1 MVNAKKWNAMNKKI
15 LIFGAT
21 GFVGKSFLEHV
32 SHLPDLG
39 FDITSVVRRSGRSLS
54 GYSANLEIVES
65 FDYSSIKSVID
76 KLKPDYIVNF
86 IGLFGNKNFED
97 LLEANVKIPE
107 RILQAVLNSGLSRT
121 RLLFIGS
128 AAEYGSGLDS
138 PLTEDSPL
146 APTTLY
152 GLSKAF
158 QTNMVQFYHRNYQIN
173 GIIARTFNLLG
184 EMISAELSIG
194 NFQRQISLAKN
205 GDIIKTG
212 ILDSKRDFLHVS
224 DAIDLY
230 IKILLYGEPGQVYNV
245 CAGEAIKVRDVLE
258 SLIAQSGKD
267 IKHQISQDLLK
278 ENDILE
284 IYGSRLK
291 LDNLIAKN

>member
-1 MVNAKKWNAMNKKI
+1 MNKKI

-21 GFVGKSFLEHV
+21 GFVGKNFLEHI
-32 SHLPDLG
+32 SHLPELG
-39 FDITSVVRRSGRSLS
+39 FDITSVVRKNRRDLYS
-54 GYSANLEIVES
+54 YSANLEIVES

-76 KLKPDYIVNF
+76 KLNPDYIVNF
-86 IGLFGNKNFED
+86 IGLFGNRNFED

-128 AAEYGSGLDS
+128 AAEYGAGLDS

-146 APTTLY
+146 VPTTLY
-152 GLSKAF
+152 GLSKVF

-184 EMISAELSIG
+184 ETLSAELSIG
-194 NFQRQISLAKN
+194 NFQRQISFAKN

-212 ILDSKRDFLHVS
+212 NLDSKRDFLHVS

-258 SLIAQSGKD
+258 KLIAQSGKD
-267 IKHQISQDLLK
+267 IKHQVSQNLLK
-278 ENDILE
+278 ENDIRE
-284 IYGSRLK
+284 IYGSRAK
-291 LDNLIAKN
+291 LDDLIAKN